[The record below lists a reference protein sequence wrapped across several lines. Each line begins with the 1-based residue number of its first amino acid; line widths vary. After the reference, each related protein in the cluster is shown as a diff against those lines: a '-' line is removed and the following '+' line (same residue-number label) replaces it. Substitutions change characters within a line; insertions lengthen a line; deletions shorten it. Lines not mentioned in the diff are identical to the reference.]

1 MAVARRDE
9 LLHGCLQGG
18 NARDAPSVDGLL
30 LHLGEPLFGHV
41 HPRRP
46 RRHEVEAESPVSIE
60 PPLDLID
67 LVRAQFVEHDPNGQ
81 IGRYLLVQN
90 PQGPEELLVAVT
102 WIEGVAH
109 VTIESAQRRIQADL
123 PMAPKSW
130 GRPSGHVPAIGRTA
144 RVRSNDCTLGF
155 SSSLKITARSGGFM

>member
-1 MAVARRDE
+1 M
-9 LLHGCLQGG
+9 
-18 NARDAPSVDGLL
+18 
-30 LHLGEPLFGHV
+30 
-41 HPRRP
+41 
-46 RRHEVEAESPVSIE
+46 EAESPISIE
-60 PPLDLID
+60 PPLNLID
-67 LVRAQFVEHDPNGQ
+67 LVGAQFVEHDPDGQ

-90 PQGPEELLVAVT
+90 SQEPEELLVAVA

-144 RVRSNDCTLGF
+144 RVRSNDCTRGF
-155 SSSLKITARSGGFM
+155 SPPVKITARSSGFM